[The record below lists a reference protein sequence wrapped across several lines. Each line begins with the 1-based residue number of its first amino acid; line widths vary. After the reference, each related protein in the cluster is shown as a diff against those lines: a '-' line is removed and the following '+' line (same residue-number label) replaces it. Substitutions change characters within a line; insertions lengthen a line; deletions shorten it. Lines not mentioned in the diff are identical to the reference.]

1 MIISNKKFTDIYDKI
16 IRDIESLKSFYFN
29 RYILDLE
36 FETLNFILG
45 ELIVSIPTLYNIV
58 NAIKKENDDRKIL
71 IKSVNNIRIIV
82 NKLVLLIVISFS
94 NDDKEVNDE
103 FTCNNKEYNLNFFT
117 SNKKNYS
124 AIKIINDS
132 FKIVTQNIEDIKK
145 NNKIIID
152 NIQVNILFN
161 KIKNN
166 LDIVNDLYLQPIGQ
180 ALQPVSQ
187 AINPVNQL
195 INQPINQA
203 INQPINQALQPI
215 GQAINQ
221 QPINQPIN
229 PAIQPIGQAINQ
241 PINQAL
247 QPIGQAINQPINQA
261 LQPIGQAIKQP
272 INQSINQPIGQIIKS
287 REVVGTITFKEFCSL
302 NNKNKIKVI
311 IKMIINIIKNIDYK
325 EVNIY
330 NIALFGFIF
339 FLCFY

>member
-58 NAIKKENDDRKIL
+58 NAIKKENDDRKMI

-94 NDDKEVNDE
+94 NDDKKDNDDD

-117 SNKKNYS
+117 SNKKNYNT
-124 AIKIINDS
+124 IKIINDS

-145 NNKIIID
+145 NNKIVID

-187 AINPVNQL
+187 AINPVNQ
-195 INQPINQA
+195 A
-203 INQPINQALQPI
+203 INPV
-215 GQAINQ
+215 NQ
-221 QPINQPIN
+221 QPINQPIGQ
-229 PAIQPIGQAINQ
+229 AIQPIGQAINQ
-241 PINQAL
+241 PINQAI

-272 INQSINQPIGQIIKS
+272 INQSINQHIGQIIKS

>member
-36 FETLNFILG
+36 FGTLNFILG

-58 NAIKKENDDRKIL
+58 NAIKKENDDRKMI

-166 LDIVNDLYLQPIGQ
+166 LDIVNDLYLQSQPPPPALNQIPPMPPIP
-180 ALQPVSQ
+180 APAPAPVLNQ
-187 AINPVNQL
+187 MPPIPPTPVTHQTLTRASSNATTKE
-195 INQPINQA
+195 PI
-203 INQPINQALQPI
+203 
-215 GQAINQ
+215 
-221 QPINQPIN
+221 
-229 PAIQPIGQAINQ
+229 
-241 PINQAL
+241 
-247 QPIGQAINQPINQA
+247 
-261 LQPIGQAIKQP
+261 
-272 INQSINQPIGQIIKS
+272 S
-287 REVVGTITFKEFCSL
+287 TITFKHFCSL
-302 NNKNKIKVI
+302 NNKNKVKVL
-311 IKMIINIIKNIDYK
+311 IKMIVNIIKNIDYK

-330 NIALFGFIF
+330 NMALFGFIF
-339 FLCFY
+339 MLCFY